1 MLDNYQKHTEKKQEQ
16 LLKKYLSIKSFV
28 PEAVYSDGT
37 ELFRSPSEPDPFE
50 TVRIRIRIFRK
61 GARSVKLFVDGKS
74 FVMVND
80 YNNFGDMFDY
90 YFYDIELEDK
100 PVHYWFEL
108 KAGGQTYIYD
118 RTGIKDA
125 HEPAYDFMITPGFKT
140 PDWAKGAV
148 VYQIYVDRFYNADP
162 TNDVM
167 TGEYAYL
174 GEHIRHVDQ
183 WERYPQS
190 MDVREFYG
198 GDLAGIR
205 AKLNYLQELGVE
217 VIYLNPIFVSPSNHK
232 YDAQDYDNIDP
243 HFGIIKRRRGEL
255 LKEGD
260 LDNSHATAY
269 KDAVTDPENRKLTD
283 ELFIDLVKEIH
294 KRGMKIILDGVLN
307 HCGSFNKWMDR
318 EHIYSDVDG
327 FPDGAFESPDSP
339 YRSFFTFSDENG
351 WPNNTSYDGWWGNE
365 TLPKLNYE
373 GSEKLYD
380 YIMGIARKWVSPP
393 YNCDGWRLD
402 VAADLG
408 HSAAFNHKFWA
419 DFRKNVKSAN
429 PDAIILAEHY
439 GDPYE
444 WLKGDQWDTV
454 MNYDAFMEPVTWFFT
469 GMEKHSDYSRPDL
482 LNNAKAFS
490 ESLIYN
496 MTRYQTSSLLVSMN
510 ELSNHDHSR
519 FLTRT
524 NRTPGRIETLGPEA
538 AEKGINK
545 AVMREAVIFQMT
557 WPGAPTVYYGDEA
570 GMCGWTDPDDRR
582 TYPWGREDKEM
593 IRFHKE
599 IIKIHKKYKALR
611 TGSCKILYE
620 GPGLFSF
627 GRFDDED
634 KFIISFNNNDDYR
647 NVSIPIWQAGIT
659 ENEMLVSLIYTNID
673 FFALD
678 ARQYASDDGF
688 VHYNL
693 PPFSAIIMKN
703 VPLRIITI

>member
-1 MLDNYQKHTEKKQEQ
+1 
-16 LLKKYLSIKSFV
+16 
-28 PEAVYSDGT
+28 
-37 ELFRSPSEPDPFE
+37 
-50 TVRIRIRIFRK
+50 
-61 GARSVKLFVDGKS
+61 
-74 FVMVND
+74 
-80 YNNFGDMFDY
+80 
-90 YFYDIELEDK
+90 
-100 PVHYWFEL
+100 
-108 KAGGQTYIYD
+108 
-118 RTGIKDA
+118 
-125 HEPAYDFMITPGFKT
+125 
-140 PDWAKGAV
+140 
-148 VYQIYVDRFYNADP
+148 
-162 TNDVM
+162 
-167 TGEYAYL
+167 
-174 GEHIRHVDQ
+174 
-183 WERYPQS
+183 
-190 MDVREFYG
+190 
-198 GDLAGIR
+198 
-205 AKLNYLQELGVE
+205 
-217 VIYLNPIFVSPSNHK
+217 
-232 YDAQDYDNIDP
+232 
-243 HFGIIKRRRGEL
+243 
-255 LKEGD
+255 
-260 LDNSHATAY
+260 
-269 KDAVTDPENRKLTD
+269 
-283 ELFIDLVKEIH
+283 
-294 KRGMKIILDGVLN
+294 
-307 HCGSFNKWMDR
+307 MDR

-327 FPDGAFESPDSP
+327 FPDGAFESADSP
-339 YRSFFTFSDENG
+339 YCSYFTFNDENG
-351 WPNNTSYDGWWGNE
+351 WPNNTSYDGWWGND

-373 GSEKLYD
+373 GSKKLYD

-419 DFRKNVKSAN
+419 DFRKNVKTAN

-469 GMEKHSDYSRPDL
+469 GMEKHSDYARPDL

-519 FLTRT
+519 FLTRP

-582 TYPWGREDKEM
+582 TYPWGREDQEM

-599 IIKIHKKYKALR
+599 IIKIHKMYKALR